1 MPVRRRRESEGR
13 DRQVF
18 PQISDN
24 RCGPSHVDLQ
34 VVVHVQNA
42 KGNLKGSALVAAAAA
57 QPPAGS
63 LTIRPAKRGR
73 RKAAPRVDR
82 NALSARGDG
91 VPPRRSRSS
100 SPDAPPA
107 KRASSAGSSVCGYD
121 SEAPEEIQNE
131 ALYRACR
138 AYGLGEQFLA
148 AAQDEGTFGEWLD
161 ELPFEVAAATARLLK
176 HHARSGAWVELSPG
190 NPSQASRAGRDR
202 DRSSPNCPSDMSEL
216 SENSD

>member
-1 MPVRRRRESEGR
+1 MR
-13 DRQVF
+13 F
-18 PQISDN
+18 
-24 RCGPSHVDLQ
+24 
-34 VVVHVQNA
+34 
-42 KGNLKGSALVAAAAA
+42 
-57 QPPAGS
+57 
-63 LTIRPAKRGR
+63 LTPH
-73 RKAAPRVDR
+73 
-82 NALSARGDG
+82 
-91 VPPRRSRSS
+91 
-100 SPDAPPA
+100 
-107 KRASSAGSSVCGYD
+107 SAGSSVCGYD

>member
-1 MPVRRRRESEGR
+1 MT
-13 DRQVF
+13 
-18 PQISDN
+18 
-24 RCGPSHVDLQ
+24 
-34 VVVHVQNA
+34 
-42 KGNLKGSALVAAAAA
+42 AARW
-57 QPPAGS
+57 QPHRTPGQA
-63 LTIRPAKRGR
+63 RPAQGC
-73 RKAAPRVDR
+73 APRR
-82 NALSARGDG
+82 QEYALSARGDG
-91 VPPRRSRSS
+91 GPPRRSRSS

-121 SEAPEEIQNE
+121 SEAPEKIQNE

-190 NPSQASRAGRDR
+190 NPQAPRAGRDR

>member
-1 MPVRRRRESEGR
+1 MQEG
-13 DRQVF
+13 DQDV
-18 PQISDN
+18 
-24 RCGPSHVDLQ
+24 
-34 VVVHVQNA
+34 
-42 KGNLKGSALVAAAAA
+42 
-57 QPPAGS
+57 
-63 LTIRPAKRGR
+63 
-73 RKAAPRVDR
+73 
-82 NALSARGDG
+82 
-91 VPPRRSRSS
+91 S
-100 SPDAPPA
+100 SPCTAPPGLQIPA
-107 KRASSAGSSVCGYD
+107 TPRNEDKLHRRYTCGL
-121 SEAPEEIQNE
+121 EEIQNE

-138 AYGLGEQFLA
+138 AHGLGEQFLA

>member
-1 MPVRRRRESEGR
+1 MPIPPA
-13 DRQVF
+13 VF
-18 PQISDN
+18 AQSVPIRWCLPAAPPAAPAAQSY
-24 RCGPSHVDLQ
+24 
-34 VVVHVQNA
+34 
-42 KGNLKGSALVAAAAA
+42 AAAAA

-121 SEAPEEIQNE
+121 SE
-131 ALYRACR
+131 
-138 AYGLGEQFLA
+138 
-148 AAQDEGTFGEWLD
+148 DEGTFGEWLD

>member
-1 MPVRRRRESEGR
+1 M
-13 DRQVF
+13 
-18 PQISDN
+18 
-24 RCGPSHVDLQ
+24 
-34 VVVHVQNA
+34 
-42 KGNLKGSALVAAAAA
+42 
-57 QPPAGS
+57 
-63 LTIRPAKRGR
+63 
-73 RKAAPRVDR
+73 
-82 NALSARGDG
+82 
-91 VPPRRSRSS
+91 PPRRSRSS

-176 HHARSGAWVELSPG
+176 HHARSGATRVG
-190 NPSQASRAGRDR
+190 RALARQ
-202 DRSSPNCPSDMSEL
+202 P
-216 SENSD
+216 

>member
-1 MPVRRRRESEGR
+1 MKAGEPLTVREAS
-13 DRQVF
+13 F
-18 PQISDN
+18 ISLLMGHTE
-24 RCGPSHVDLQ
+24 RTGAATVRFTMHVD
-34 VVVHVQNA
+34 
-42 KGNLKGSALVAAAAA
+42 GSLDGQINIKSEYSRQLERAERECAGACATAAPAAA
-57 QPPAGS
+57 PACEAGQ
-63 LTIRPAKRGR
+63 
-73 RKAAPRVDR
+73 
-82 NALSARGDG
+82 AR
-91 VPPRRSRSS
+91 
-100 SPDAPPA
+100 PPA

>member
-1 MPVRRRRESEGR
+1 MTKITPFLPIFG
-13 DRQVF
+13 QT
-18 PQISDN
+18 
-24 RCGPSHVDLQ
+24 
-34 VVVHVQNA
+34 
-42 KGNLKGSALVAAAAA
+42 KG
-57 QPPAGS
+57 
-63 LTIRPAKRGR
+63 RGR
-73 RKAAPRVDR
+73 ERILKKTERIESK
-82 NALSARGDG
+82 N
-91 VPPRRSRSS
+91 
-100 SPDAPPA
+100 
-107 KRASSAGSSVCGYD
+107 
-121 SEAPEEIQNE
+121 EEIQNE